1 MSDRFLP
8 WWGYALLS
16 AVFAALTTILA
27 KLGVKE
33 VNSNLATAIRVAVI
47 LPLAWGIVA
56 ARGEL
61 AGLPT
66 ISRTALLF
74 LVLSALATGLSWI
87 FYFRALQLGQAA
99 QVAPIDKSSLALILV
114 LSALL
119 LGEPLTWKSV
129 AATVLVT
136 AGTLV
141 LLL

>member
-1 MSDRFLP
+1 MSDRWLP

-27 KLGVKE
+27 KLGVKDI
-33 VNSNLATAIRVAVI
+33 NSNLATAIRVAVI
-47 LPLAWGIVA
+47 LPLAWGIVV

-61 AGLPT
+61 TGLNT
-66 ISRTALLF
+66 ISRPTLLF
-74 LVLSALATGLSWI
+74 LVLSAFATGLSWI

-99 QVAPIDKSSLALILV
+99 QVAPIDKSSLALVLV
-114 LSALL
+114 LSALI
-119 LGEPLTWKSV
+119 LGEPFTWKTL

-141 LLL
+141 LLF